1 MSKNTFSRRE
11 FLRLA
16 GLVAAGAT
24 VSACTSVYDKLA
36 GDPKPLTDWPKAT
49 GDDFRILSRL
59 TFGPRVEERQRIA
72 EIGAQAWIEEQLA
85 YESIPDHS
93 LNFRLQK
100 FETLTMSA
108 TEIADWSGELFDNQN
123 TEWAPSE
130 LRQATL
136 LRQVYSH
143 RQLYEV
149 MVEFWTDHFNIS
161 TAKGDGWFLKTVDDR
176 EVIRKHALG
185 KFRDLLWASAHSP
198 AMLVY
203 LDNQVNQKGAPNEN
217 YAREV
222 MELHTL
228 GVNGGYTQ
236 QDVMELAR
244 CLTGWTVK
252 DSFWR
257 GDFTFKPETHDDG
270 LKTVLGLTLEPDPS
284 TSLRTSGQRE
294 AEQVLDVLATHPS
307 TARFIATKLVRR
319 FIADEPP
326 PELIERASAVFM
338 QTDGDIRAVLRAIL
352 LDGLTPQNALAQPK
366 FKRPVNFIA
375 SALRQLNA
383 QTDSGEALHD
393 YLARLGQLH
402 FTWPTPDGFPDRASA
417 WRGNLMPRWQFA
429 LALVRD
435 EINGTKINLPNLM
448 KAAKPRGLSETIDQL
463 GILLLG
469 APLPAQTRD
478 DLIAAL
484 HTASADEDESLP
496 SIITAGLV
504 ASPAFQWR

>member
-36 GDPKPLTDWPKAT
+36 GDPKPVTNWPEATD
-49 GDDFRILSRL
+49 DDFRILSRL
-59 TFGPRVEERQRIA
+59 TFGPRVEERQRVA
-72 EIGAQAWIEEQLA
+72 EIGAQAWIEEQLT

-93 LNFRLQK
+93 LNLRLQK

-108 TEIADWSGELFDNQN
+108 TEIADWSGELFDNENQD
-123 TEWAPSE
+123 WAPTE

-176 EVIRKHALG
+176 EVIRQHALG

-203 LDNQVNQKGAPNEN
+203 LDNQVNAKGAPNEN

-270 LKTVLGLTLEPDPS
+270 IKTVLGLTLEPN
-284 TSLRTSGQRE
+284 GQHE
-294 AEQVLDVLATHPS
+294 AEQMLDVLATHPS

-326 PELIERASAVFM
+326 PELVERASTVFT

-352 LDGLTPQNALAQPK
+352 LDGLITQPALVQPK
-366 FKRPVNFIA
+366 FKRPINFIT

-383 QTDSGEALHD
+383 RTEGGEALHD
-393 YLARLGQLH
+393 YLARLGQVH
-402 FTWPTPDGFPDRASA
+402 FTWPTPDGFPDRTSA

-429 LALVRD
+429 LALARD
-435 EINGTKINLPNLM
+435 EINGTKINLSDLM
-448 KAAKPRGLSETIDQL
+448 KTAKPRGLSETIDQL
-463 GILLLG
+463 GALLLG

-478 DLIAAL
+478 NLIAAL
-484 HTASADEDESLP
+484 RTGGANEDESLP